1 VTRKL
6 QRFQIQG
13 EEMER
18 TNAAIR
24 RRATVEH
31 TRFNDGPGAVVAQL
45 VRQAKPDAGPLD
57 VDMNLE
63 LDLGFDSL
71 ARVELLGLAEAQ
83 LGVRIAEDRAAR
95 IFTLGELVDELAAA
109 SPESGRGGSWKEIL
123 DVPPG
128 DDLHTHEVFEPTALT
143 LWSSYLTIKLAKVFF
158 RVYLPLGFSGLER
171 LPRKGPFILCP
182 NHQSFL
188 DGPLLISV
196 LPKHIINR
204 IFILGYTDY
213 FQGSVMRFFGKLSR
227 IVAIDPNVNL
237 IQALRIGGL
246 GLRRGRVLLV
256 FPEGT
261 RTLDGSV
268 AEFKKGSAILA
279 VELGVPVVPVGLK
292 GAFEMWP
299 RGGTFRRHPVHVTF
313 GDPIDPND
321 FRDAADP
328 CTALTETLKG
338 AEEKLVE

>member
-1 VTRKL
+1 
-6 QRFQIQG
+6 
-13 EEMER
+13 
-18 TNAAIR
+18 
-24 RRATVEH
+24 
-31 TRFNDGPGAVVAQL
+31 
-45 VRQAKPDAGPLD
+45 
-57 VDMNLE
+57 
-63 LDLGFDSL
+63 
-71 ARVELLGLAEAQ
+71 
-83 LGVRIAEDRAAR
+83 
-95 IFTLGELVDELAAA
+95 
-109 SPESGRGGSWKEIL
+109 
-123 DVPPG
+123 
-128 DDLHTHEVFEPTALT
+128 
-143 LWSSYLTIKLAKVFF
+143 
-158 RVYLPLGFSGLER
+158 
-171 LPRKGPFILCP
+171 
-182 NHQSFL
+182 
-188 DGPLLISV
+188 
-196 LPKHIINR
+196 
-204 IFILGYTDY
+204 
-213 FQGSVMRFFGKLSR
+213 
-227 IVAIDPNVNL
+227 VNL

-338 AEEKLVE
+338 AVEKLVE